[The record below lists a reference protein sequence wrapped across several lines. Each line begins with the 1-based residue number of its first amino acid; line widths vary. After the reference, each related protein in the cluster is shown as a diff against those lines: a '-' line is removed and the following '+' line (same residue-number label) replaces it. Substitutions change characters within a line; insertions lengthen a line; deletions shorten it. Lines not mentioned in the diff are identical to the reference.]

1 MCDNKNGSTK
11 GGCAMT
17 EEIKTS
23 TGMNQNVAGLLCYL
37 AGWITGLIFFLIEKE
52 NRFVRFHAMQS
63 IITFGSLTVIFM
75 ILGFIPFV
83 GWMLMPILAILQLI
97 LWIVLMVKA
106 YQGQLFK
113 LPMIGDMAEKNI

>member
-1 MCDNKNGSTK
+1 MP
-11 GGCAMT
+11 
-17 EEIKTS
+17 EQIKTS
-23 TGMNQNVAGLLCYL
+23 SGMDQNVAGLLCYV

-63 IITFGSLTVIFM
+63 IITFGGLTVLSIA
-75 ILGFIPFV
+75 LGMIPFINLV
-83 GWMLMPILAILQLI
+83 LLPILAILQLI

-113 LPMIGDMAEKNI
+113 LPMIGDIAEKNI